1 MILSVF
7 TRWTSRARLAK
18 ARRAYDHARAEYRA
32 AEDRQ
37 DTRRMGEATRPLQVA
52 HYELMA
58 AEAACLPKPEP
69 MPRGVA
75 R

>member
-1 MILSVF
+1 MILSAF
-7 TRWTSRARLAK
+7 TRWTNRARLAK
-18 ARRAYDHARAEYRA
+18 ARREFGAARAEWNA
-32 AEDRQ
+32 AHDRQ
-37 DTRRMGEATRPLQVA
+37 DTRRMHEAHARLLRA
-52 HYELMA
+52 NHELMA